1 MVKLSDNHI
10 KRFVSVVYGLECGY
24 NVAKVTGAALSIKER
39 TSSLHRVME
48 RVNLCVCVEDE
59 TALPRD
65 SV

>member
-1 MVKLSDNHI
+1 MWDNYS
-10 KRFVSVVYGLECGY
+10 KRFVSVVYDPQCGY

-48 RVNLCVCVEDE
+48 RVHLCACVEAE

-65 SV
+65 NG